1 MRMIH
6 SIVIK
11 ISIGIAAVVISYTS
25 AAADPSWM
33 PTTGRTS
40 QPVGHYEFCQ
50 QYPTECQP
58 NEPTAIPELTDELW
72 EQMIEVNDAVNT
84 VIVPRTDE
92 EMHGVAEL
100 WSYPTAEGDCEDYA
114 LLKQYMLQRTGVP
127 RSALLITVLRQPNG
141 AGHAVLT
148 VKTDRGDF
156 VLDNLDERILAWN
169 ETDYLY
175 LKRQS
180 ERDAGEWIAIVDDRD
195 ILVGSVR

>member
-1 MRMIH
+1 MRMIY
-6 SIVIK
+6 SVVTK

-50 QYPTECQP
+50 QYPAGCQP
-58 NEPTAIPELTDELW
+58 NAPAAIPALTSELW
-72 EQMIEVNDAVNT
+72 AQMSEINNSVNVA
-84 VIVPRTDE
+84 IFPRTDE
-92 EMHGVAEL
+92 EMFGVAEL
-100 WSYPTAEGDCEDYA
+100 WSYPTTEGDCEDYA
-114 LLKQYMLQRTGVP
+114 LLKQYMLERIGVP
-127 RSALLITVLRQPNG
+127 RSALLITVLRQLNG

-148 VKTDRGDF
+148 VRTQEGDF
-156 VLDNLDERILAWN
+156 VLDNLDERILVWN

-180 ERDAGEWIAIVDDRD
+180 EEDAGKWVAIADDRD
-195 ILVGSVR
+195 ILVGSIR